1 MQERLLDKIAE
12 PFNIQLPVSSSMDA
26 AIDGIL
32 PAIIGNSQSLGDEDY
47 FLNRQWIRMSDD
59 IGHTAVQL
67 YIFQSGGRIF
77 ISNDGKVENGSWN
90 VLDGTQKIIIGAGS
104 MGGILYNLVFL
115 DADFFILKRHGS
127 LHGVK
132 NKYLVFAN
140 ERIAARMEWDQ
151 SLEMLADKYRNT
163 NTSFLLISL
172 VLLLIIIGFIV
183 LSRSA

>member
-26 AIDGIL
+26 AIDSIL
-32 PAIIGNSQSLGDEDY
+32 PALQGKSQSLKDEDY
-47 FLNRQWIRMSDD
+47 FLNRQWIKVSDD
-59 IGHTAVQL
+59 IANTTVQL
-67 YIFQSGGRIF
+67 YIFQSGSRIF

-90 VLDGTQKIIIGAGS
+90 VLDGTQKMIIGAGS
-104 MGGILYNLVFL
+104 MGGILYNLAFL

-127 LHGVK
+127 LQGVK

-140 ERIAARMEWDQ
+140 ERIAARMDWDQ

-163 NTSFLLISL
+163 NIGFLVIAL
-172 VLLLIIIGFIV
+172 VLLLVVIGFIV
-183 LSRSA
+183 LSQGG